1 MEKREWRDDCI
12 RLCERYCALENDM
25 VDTIR
30 ALFATLWTDD
40 EGQDLAEYALLLIL
54 VAVLIVTAVTAFRTQ
69 ISTAFSRATAV
80 LATTS

>member
-1 MEKREWRDDCI
+1 
-12 RLCERYCALENDM
+12 M
-25 VDTIR
+25 VEMIR

-40 EGQDLAEYALLLIL
+40 DGQDLAEYALLLIL
-54 VAVLIVTAVTAFRTQ
+54 VAVLIVSAVTAFRTQ